1 MFILVPDAPPPL
13 RLLGSLIHMYSRKVH
28 AVYYAHF
35 TWHSRTWIR
44 DILTGTPEFRNC
56 KAIYRLA
63 RRSHLDS
70 ITSTKSYTPEAERE
84 RKSMDGIDANRILPD
99 SCLEAHMYLLNVRKK
114 EAIKYLSS
122 LFYIWRHDMVTLY
135 GAWDETETKRSHS
148 ALIGQILL
156 I

>member
-1 MFILVPDAPPPL
+1 VPDAPPPL
-13 RLLGSLIHMYSRKVH
+13 RLSGSLIHMYSRKVH

-70 ITSTKSYTPEAERE
+70 ITSIKSYTPEAEIDGWDRRGKRAEIDGWDRRE
-84 RKSMDGIDANRILPD
+84 SYSPRLLSRSTHVSSKCKEKGSHKVSQLSILHMKTWYGDTIWCMRRDGN
-99 SCLEAHMYLLNVRKK
+99 
-114 EAIKYLSS
+114 
-122 LFYIWRHDMVTLY
+122 
-135 GAWDETETKRSHS
+135 
-148 ALIGQILL
+148 
-156 I
+156 